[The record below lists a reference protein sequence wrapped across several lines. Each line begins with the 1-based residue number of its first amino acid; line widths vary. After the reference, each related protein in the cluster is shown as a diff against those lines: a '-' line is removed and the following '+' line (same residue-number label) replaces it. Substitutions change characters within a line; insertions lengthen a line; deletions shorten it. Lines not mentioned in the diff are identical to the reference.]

1 MWAEQSLRGCSRRE
15 HRRLLVHAGDNE
27 RAGFGG
33 RDQSTLRV
41 RCVRDIN
48 GIKIGRFCPFEAVDK
63 VPPPSGGGV
72 GERGY
77 SRFVGNLKWADFACF
92 CVETTVLMAL
102 AKDAQPCLQI
112 RD

>member
-1 MWAEQSLRGCSRRE
+1 MPEMWAEQSLRGCSRRE

-33 RDQSTLRV
+33 CDQSTALRV

-63 VPPPSGGGV
+63 VPPPSEGGV
-72 GERGY
+72 GGEGI
-77 SRFVGNLKWADFACF
+77 FEVC
-92 CVETTVLMAL
+92 
-102 AKDAQPCLQI
+102 Q
-112 RD
+112 